1 MLEPTPRLA
10 DASVDVA
17 ASVPEPASTPQPFPG
32 FWQSLG
38 LILLV
43 MACSAPA
50 YAVGKAISA
59 LLQALGV
66 PLGASFDL
74 VGKPIIR
81 ALPYV
86 VVLWLGAR
94 WAGTTWRETY
104 PLRPVR
110 LVWLPMFVLAQAG
123 ISAIVAAAASVLEQV
138 LPAPSF
144 LEKLIVHAGPF
155 AVLFLAPLTEE
166 PLHRG
171 LMLGGMLKRYSRPK
185 AIVLSALVFGI
196 AHLNPWQFTSAF
208 LLGLFFGWV
217 VAETGSLWLP
227 MLGHGLHNATF
238 FLLHDKV
245 PEPPKTVV
253 ASLLLVALGLPLLGA
268 GVMMLR
274 RSFRERTV

>member
-1 MLEPTPRLA
+1 MLEPTPPLA

-110 LVWLPMFVLAQAG
+110 LVWLPMFVVAQAG

-171 LMLGGMLKRYSRPK
+171 LMLGGMLKRYSRPQGDRPQCFGLRNGSSEPV
-185 AIVLSALVFGI
+185 AVHERVSARSFF
-196 AHLNPWQFTSAF
+196 W
-208 LLGLFFGWV
+208 LGRRGNREL
-217 VAETGSLWLP
+217 
-227 MLGHGLHNATF
+227 
-238 FLLHDKV
+238 
-245 PEPPKTVV
+245 V
-253 ASLLLVALGLPLLGA
+253 ASDAWTRAAQRDVFSASREGTGA
-268 GVMMLR
+268 
-274 RSFRERTV
+274 T